1 MPKALPAILVVG
13 GAGYIGSHICKELH
27 RCGYIPVCYDN
38 LIYGHTWAVK
48 WGPFEKGDIKDQERL
63 NQVFAAHRIE
73 GVIHLA
79 AFAYVGESVV
89 EPAKYYSNNVA
100 GTISLLDAMRN
111 NKVKKI
117 VFSSTCAVYGIPNT
131 IPITEKEPMNPVNPY
146 GASKMMVERILRDF
160 HHAYGLGFVALRYFN
175 AAGADPE
182 AEIGEVHNPE
192 THLIPLALDVVL
204 GRREEL
210 AVFGNGYPTPDG
222 TCIRDYIH
230 VTDLARAHV
239 LSLKQLENKGP
250 VGLSVNLGTGKGTSV
265 FEIINACKEIS
276 GRKVNYRIAPAR
288 EGDPPVLVADPSQ
301 AIKRLNWKA
310 DYADIRTV
318 IQHAWEF
325 QKKADTFV

>member
-146 GASKMMVERILRDF
+146 GSSKMMVERILRDF

-222 TCIRDYIH
+222 TCVRDYIH

-265 FEIINACKEIS
+265 FEIINACKEVC
-276 GRKVNYRIAPAR
+276 GGKVNYRIAPAR

-301 AIKRLNWKA
+301 ALKLLNWKA